1 MKFVRQKSG
10 AANCNINK
18 SLLQPVN
25 KYIFNATL
33 SGIYIDPGLFRNC
46 TQDHQV
52 VFLDADVFKA
62 VSIPQHL
69 KHITFLREN

>member
-1 MKFVRQKSG
+1 MTHWRTHMNSEVCTQLKSG

-46 TQDHQV
+46 TQDHQDGI
-52 VFLDADVFKA
+52 LMW
-62 VSIPQHL
+62 
-69 KHITFLREN
+69 T